1 MDQAIAVV
9 DIGKTRSKLSLWAAD
24 GTPLRQ
30 FDRLNA
36 IGARTPRQLDL
47 EGIAG
52 WLKQALAQASQLAEI
67 TAIVPVGHGAAGVL
81 MAGETAICALDY
93 EVGPPREIVKAYD
106 RLRDPFEATLS
117 PRLDGGLNLGAQL
130 YWLEQ
135 LYPHAWPQSARLLLW
150 PQYWAWWL
158 SGEWACEVTSLGCH
172 TDLWRPREGRFSDL
186 AVSRG
191 WAERLGPLRRA
202 GEVLGPVRPALADE
216 LGLPG
221 DCGVY
226 CGLHDS
232 NAALHA
238 ARGFPELVGG
248 PFTVVST
255 GTWFICLSAGGAGP
269 AAYDPAKDMLANVDV
284 AGHPTPTA
292 RFMGGRDFEAWMGG
306 ALGPASDPALLTE
319 AAALTDWSR
328 APGALRATRA
338 ALELARRTDRAL
350 RLVAAEGPI
359 LIEGRFASDEAFVFA
374 LARLRPGQA
383 VYRGTSHDGV
393 ALGALRLAAPHL
405 RLNPPLRLGRPRIPS
420 RRTAIST
427 RRAKVASVETRAGP
441 RGHHGRRLGRAR
453 WAAVRWAGLAPIGRR
468 NGT

>member
-30 FDRLNA
+30 FDRVNA
-36 IGARTPRQLDL
+36 IGVQQPRQLDL
-47 EGIAG
+47 EGIAT
-52 WLKQALAQASQLAEI
+52 WLKNALAEASQLAEI

-81 MAGETAICALDY
+81 MAGDTAICALDY
-93 EVGPPREIVKAYD
+93 EAGPPREIAKAYD
-106 RLRDPFEATLS
+106 RLRDPFEVTLS

-130 YWLEQ
+130 YWLER
-135 LYPHAWPQSARLLLW
+135 LYPEAWPKSARFLLW

-158 SGEWACEVTSLGCH
+158 SGEWASEVTSLGCH
-172 TDLWRPREGRFSDL
+172 TDLWRPRASSFSDL

-191 WAERLGPLRRA
+191 WAEQLAPLRGA
-202 GEVLGPVRPALADE
+202 GEVLGQVRPALAGE
-216 LGLPG
+216 LGLPRG
-221 DCGVY
+221 CRVY

-238 ARGFPELVGG
+238 ARGFDELADH
-248 PFTVVST
+248 PFAVVST
-255 GTWFICLSAGGAGP
+255 GTWFICFAAGGAGP
-269 AAYDPAKDMLANVDV
+269 LAYDPTKDMLANVDV
-284 AGHPTPTA
+284 AGRPTPTA

-306 ALGPASDPALLTE
+306 ALGAASDPALLGE

-338 ALELARRTDRAL
+338 ALELARRADRAL

-359 LIEGRFASDEAFVFA
+359 LIEGRFAEDAAFAVA
-374 LARLRPGQA
+374 LARLSPGQA
-383 VYRGTSHDGV
+383 VYRGASHDGV

-405 RLNPPLRLGRPRIPS
+405 RPNSPLN
-420 RRTAIST
+420 
-427 RRAKVASVETRAGP
+427 SVG
-441 RGHHGRRLGRAR
+441 
-453 WAAVRWAGLAPIGRR
+453 AAP
-468 NGT
+468 